1 MRINFSK
8 IEIHNF
14 MSFADEVFDYSQ
26 FKGMNL
32 ICGKNNDIPGAKNGT
47 GKSNLISALVYCL
60 FGDLQN
66 SVKNEN
72 IHNRYVSSK
81 EVRVVTY
88 FSIEDDKYKVAS
100 GFNKYGAPY
109 CQVSKIE
116 DGNELDLTKSSMA
129 ETRKFLEKEILHC
142 DMSIFLRTVMLSSDQ
157 TYNFFKLRKGE
168 KKEFI
173 EKLFDISVFGDMYNT
188 IHRDILNYDK
198 DMLALQSKL
207 MLLNKNNDA
216 YQSKIQQHDE
226 QKQQKLQ
233 QLKRSLDELLEKYTN
248 LKNKKIAVNDEEVS
262 KYEVLSSKIDEG
274 INKVGIVIRRIEK
287 EINDIDV
294 SLHKAKNLKDQK
306 HKQIDKY
313 TEILAKLCN
322 DCSKVFKDYYNI
334 TNTSEEIKQLES
346 KCVEYERQLNEKK
359 TKKVELDSKLET
371 LTKKLKV
378 VSKKIDDL
386 TCENTQTKKE
396 LNTLSQRIDWTKA
409 DIEREEN
416 EENPYNE
423 LFENNQKSINDE
435 NTNLQKMSDEYK
447 YLKFAES
454 IVAQDTLR
462 KFIIKDLVGLLNN
475 KLKQYLTKLGADYTV
490 VFDADMDYQFI
501 TAGGTCEYNNFSA
514 GERQRIMLA
523 TCFAF
528 RDFMA
533 VRNHL
538 TSNILIL
545 DEFIDGNVD
554 AVAIEGVISVLRD
567 FIIMYNQ
574 NIYIVSHRREIDNS
588 IFNNIIQV
596 QRTNHISK
604 VVVLDV

>member
-14 MSFADEVFDYSQ
+14 MSFADEVFDYSE

-47 GKSNLISALVYCL
+47 GKSTLFSALVYCL

-72 IHNRYVSSK
+72 IHNRYVNSK

-173 EKLFDISVFGDMYNT
+173 EKLFDISIFGDMYNT

-216 YQSKIQQHDE
+216 YQSKIKQYDE
-226 QKQQKLQ
+226 QKQTKLE
-233 QLKRSLDELLEKYTN
+233 QLKNNLDQLLSKYKN
-248 LKNKKIAVNDEEVS
+248 LKNKKIAVNDEEVN
-262 KYEVLSSKIDEG
+262 KYEALSSKIDEG
-274 INKVGIVIRRIEK
+274 INKIGILIRKIEK
-287 EINDIDV
+287 DINDTDV

-306 HKQIDKY
+306 QKVIDKY
-313 TEILAKLCN
+313 TEILAKLCD

-334 TNTSEEIKQLES
+334 TNTSEEIKQLED
-346 KCVEYERQLNEKK
+346 KCSQYELQLNEKK
-359 TKKVELDSKLET
+359 EKKSELNSKLDT
-371 LTKKLKV
+371 LNKKLNI
-378 VSKKIDDL
+378 VSKKIEDL
-386 TCENTQTKKE
+386 TLENTQTKRE
-396 LNTLSQRIDWTKA
+396 LSTLSQRIDWTRS

-423 LFENNQKSINDE
+423 LLENNQKNVNEE
-435 NTNLQKMSDEYK
+435 NENLEKMSDEYK

-501 TAGGTCEYNNFSA
+501 TDGGTCEYNNFSA

-533 VRNHL
+533 VRNNL

-554 AVAIEGVISVLRD
+554 AVAIEGVIQVLRD

-574 NIYIVSHRREIDNS
+574 NIYVVSHRKEIDNS

>member
-216 YQSKIQQHDE
+216 YQSKIQQHNE

-409 DIEREEN
+409 DIKREEN

-423 LFENNQKSINDE
+423 LLENNQKSINDE

>member
-14 MSFADEVFDYSQ
+14 MSFADEVFDYNE

-47 GKSNLISALVYCL
+47 GKSTLFSALVYCL

-72 IHNRYVSSK
+72 IHNRYVNSK

-116 DGNELDLTKSSMA
+116 NDNELDLTKSSMA

-142 DMSIFLRTVMLSSDQ
+142 DMPIFLRTVMLSSDQ

-173 EKLFDISVFGDMYNT
+173 EKLFDISIFGDMYNT

-198 DMLALQSKL
+198 NMLALQSKL

-216 YQSKIQQHDE
+216 YQGKIKQYDE
-226 QKQQKLQ
+226 QKQTKLD
-233 QLKRSLDELLEKYTN
+233 QLKNNLDQLLSKYKN
-248 LKNKKIAVNDEEVS
+248 LKNKKIAVNDEEVN
-262 KYEVLSSKIDEG
+262 KYEALSSKIDEG
-274 INKVGIVIRRIEK
+274 ISKVGIYIRKVEK

-306 HKQIDKY
+306 QKIIDKY
-313 TEILAKLCN
+313 TEILSKLCD

-334 TNTSEEIKQLES
+334 TNTTEEIKKLENR
-346 KCVEYERQLNEKK
+346 CNEYELQLNEKK
-359 TKKVELDSKLET
+359 TKKTELDEKLDT
-371 LTKKLKV
+371 LTKKLNV
-378 VSKKIDDL
+378 VSKKIEDL
-386 TCENTQTKKE
+386 TLENTQTKRE
-396 LNTLSQRIDWTKA
+396 LNTLSQRIDWTRS

-423 LFENNQKSINDE
+423 LLENNQKLINDE
-435 NTNLQKMSDEYK
+435 NENLEKMSDEYK

-501 TAGGTCEYNNFSA
+501 TDGGTCEYNNFSA

-533 VRNHL
+533 VRNNL

-554 AVAIEGVISVLRD
+554 AVAIEGVIQVLRD

-574 NIYIVSHRREIDNS
+574 NIYVVSHRKEIDNS

-604 VVVLDV
+604 VAVLDV